1 MARDHSPFGPESMRV
16 VKTGLAV
23 ATWYHTAPLH
33 ARIAAPMQP
42 SDQPTIRDT
51 VILFIVIIVLAGP
64 RQGLSPSSR
73 SGPFWLSYV
82 VLYRAA
88 MEIWRHKLGHR
99 TAFETHQWN
108 QIVFHTA
115 CLWVIICAAA
125 IARALGTGSVL
136 PLLVIGVMPKLDA
149 LTNQNLPEP
158 NTSIWK
164 AYAEIMPVLLR
175 RLRYKDHYL
184 CRSLSMGA
192 KPYRQ
197 DLQPTILRGA

>member
-16 VKTGLAV
+16 VQSQIGSGI
-23 ATWYHTAPLH
+23 WYNSVVLHSRMTAL
-33 ARIAAPMQP
+33 MQP
-42 SDQPTIRDT
+42 NDQSAIRDT
-51 VILFIVIIVLAGP
+51 VILFVVMIVLAGP

-88 MEIWRHKLGHR
+88 MEIWWHKLGHR
-99 TAFETHQWN
+99 TAFETQQWN

-115 CLWVIICAAA
+115 CVWVIICAAA

-136 PLLVIGVMPKLDA
+136 PLLVIGVLPKLDA
-149 LTNQNLPEP
+149 LTNQNLPEL

>member
-1 MARDHSPFGPESMRV
+1 M
-16 VKTGLAV
+16 
-23 ATWYHTAPLH
+23 TAL
-33 ARIAAPMQP
+33 MQP
-42 SDQPTIRDT
+42 NDQSAIRDT

-64 RQGLSPSSR
+64 RQGLWPSWQSA
-73 SGPFWLSYV
+73 PFWLSYV

-88 MEIWRHKLGHR
+88 MEIWRHKLGYR
-99 TAFETHQWN
+99 TAFETQQWN

-115 CLWVIICAAA
+115 CVWVIICAAA

-136 PLLVIGVMPKLDA
+136 PLLVIGVLPKLDA
-149 LTNQNLPEP
+149 LTNQNLPKH

-164 AYAEIMPVLLR
+164 AYAGIMPVLLR
-175 RLRYKDHYL
+175 RLHYKDLYL